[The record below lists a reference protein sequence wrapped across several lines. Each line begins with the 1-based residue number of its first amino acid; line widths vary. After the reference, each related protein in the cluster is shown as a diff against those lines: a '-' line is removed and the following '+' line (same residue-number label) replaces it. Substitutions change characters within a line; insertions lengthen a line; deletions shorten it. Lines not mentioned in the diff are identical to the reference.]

1 MRISAMRVKGSS
13 VQLWFGFPI
22 FVLYFQSLLMWLVS
36 GSLHLRSVWHHMA
49 SVILSCDLF
58 QCPSVYSQYKVSYT
72 VMWLVSG
79 SLCLQSVQGVLCCHV
94 TCFSVPVSIAS
105 TRCLMLSCDLFQCPC
120 VHSQYKVSYAV
131 MWLVSV
137 FPCLQA
143 VQGVLCCHV
152 TCFNVPVSTVNTRCL
167 MLLCDLF
174 QGPFSCSQCDKVF
187 NKYNQLQRHLKSHDE
202 DKPFR

>member
-58 QCPSVYSQYKVSYT
+58 QCPSVYSQYKVSYA
-72 VMWLVSG
+72 VMWLVSV
-79 SLCLQSVQGVLCCHV
+79 SLCLQSVQSVLCCHV
-94 TCFSVPVSIAS
+94 TCFSVPVSTVS
-105 TRCLMLSCDLFQCPC
+105 TKCHMLSCDVSVSQCLQSVLSCDLFQCPC
-120 VHSQYKVSYAV
+120 VYSQYKVSYAV

-137 FPCLQA
+137 SLCLQS
-143 VQGVLCCHV
+143 V
-152 TCFNVPVSTVNTRCL
+152 
-167 MLLCDLF
+167 
-174 QGPFSCSQCDKVF
+174 
-187 NKYNQLQRHLKSHDE
+187 
-202 DKPFR
+202 